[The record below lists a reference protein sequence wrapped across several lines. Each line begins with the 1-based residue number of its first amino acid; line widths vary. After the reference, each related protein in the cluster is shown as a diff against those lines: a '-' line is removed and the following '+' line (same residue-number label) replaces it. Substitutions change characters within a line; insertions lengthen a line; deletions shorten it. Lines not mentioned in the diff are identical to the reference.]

1 MKHRILALSIAVIGC
16 QAYAQTTVN
25 LTGIVDLAA
34 RHVDNEEV
42 GGSTRLVSGSN
53 STSRLA
59 FTGSEELT
67 ADLAASFHLEAG
79 INATNGATTA
89 TDRFFDRR
97 STLSLSSKS
106 MGELRMGRDYVP
118 SYLTWSRF
126 DPFSY
131 VGVAR
136 SANLVSATP
145 VGAIR
150 SAFGSNANTTVRADT
165 TLQWVLPGGLGGV
178 EGGLLVT
185 RPAGEDATAGQ
196 AKVKGLRLGW
206 SGGPVV
212 VAAGLTLTHNSL
224 TTEGRFRDA
233 VVGGQYQLDNIK
245 LSAAWREFSYDQA
258 KQALLMLGVAAT
270 FGPHEVKASWLR
282 SNASGQVGATQI
294 GGNDARQIGLGYLY
308 NLSKRTAL
316 YTHVAQVNNEE
327 ASRLVISDGKSG
339 MPAGGTSRGV
349 EVGMR
354 HRF

>member
-1 MKHRILALSIAVIGC
+1 MKHRILALSIAVIGGP
-16 QAYAQTTVN
+16 AFAQSSVN
-25 LTGIVDLAA
+25 LSGIVDLAA

-59 FTGSEELT
+59 FTGREELT
-67 ADLAASFHLEAG
+67 ADLAAAFHLEAG
-79 INATNGATTA
+79 INVTNGATTA

-106 MGELRMGRDYVP
+106 AGELRMGRDYVP

-145 VGAIR
+145 VGPIR
-150 SAFGSNANTTVRADT
+150 SAFGSNANTTVRADS
-165 TLQWVLPGGLGGV
+165 TLQWMLPDGLGGL

-185 RPAGEDATAGQ
+185 RPPSEDATAGL

-206 SGGPVV
+206 SGGPAT
-212 VAAGLTLTHNSL
+212 VAAAVTESSNSL
-224 TTEGRFRDA
+224 TTAGRFRDR
-233 VVGGQYQLDNIK
+233 VVGAQYQLSNVR

-258 KQALLMLGVAAT
+258 KQALLMLGAVAS
-270 FGPHEVKASWLR
+270 FGPHEFKASWLNY
-282 SNASGQVGATQI
+282 NASGQVGSTQI

-316 YTHVAQVNNEE
+316 YTHLAQITNEG
-327 ASRLVISDGKSG
+327 ASKMVISDGKSG
-339 MPAGGTSRGV
+339 LPAGGTSRGF
-349 EVGMR
+349 EVGVR